1 MQNGLAFLLLG
12 QVRSFVLLLLLHQ
25 EEKKMAL
32 VNGLFLV
39 CRWIRVKINGV
50 D

>member
-12 QVRSFVLLLLLHQ
+12 QVRSFVLLLLHQ